1 MRRTPAVLSIAALM
15 GVTLVGCAPAGTAG
29 ASCDRVSNSD
39 PETMSL
45 IEVSG
50 ALDST
55 PSLDVRTPFVTHEDA
70 HADIEP
76 GDGPFI
82 TDIDQPGVLDITLY
96 DGETGATLLGT
107 AYSGD
112 LSSIGAL
119 SGWTRQFPALEDAL
133 LCARE
138 GSRIA
143 VAISPDGIAEE
154 TRAYYAQA
162 GLPED
167 GSLIAVVDVRK
178 VLPRAASGQVQF
190 NDGLGLPTVV
200 RTPEGVPGIIV
211 PDAEAPDE
219 VVVQTLIKGDG
230 PVLAQDEAA
239 VLQYTGVTWDQR
251 EVFDSTWQTDP
262 ETPATPAVLSPQQV
276 VPGFAQALEGQT
288 IGSQVMV
295 VIPPD
300 QGYGDQ
306 AQGAI
311 PANSTLVF
319 VIDILGSVPASA
331 APAQ

>member
-1 MRRTPAVLSIAALM
+1 MRRTSAVLSIAALI
-15 GVTLVGCAPAGTAG
+15 GVTLVGCAPAGTA
-29 ASCDRVSNSD
+29 AATCDRVSNSD

-50 ALDST
+50 DLDEA
-55 PSLDVRTPFVTHEDA
+55 PSVDVRTPFVTEDDA
-70 HADIEP
+70 HADVER
-76 GDGPFI
+76 GEGPAI
-82 TDIDQPGVLDITLY
+82 THLGQPAVLDITLL
-96 DGETGATLLGT
+96 DGETGSTLLGT

-112 LSSIGAL
+112 LSSLSAL
-119 SGWTRQFPALEDAL
+119 TGWTEQFPALEDAL
-133 LCARE
+133 LCATE

-143 VAISPDGIAEE
+143 VAISQDGVTEE

-162 GLPED
+162 GLPEE

-190 NDGLGLPTVV
+190 HDGLGLPTVV

-211 PDAEAPDE
+211 PDATPPSE

-230 PVLAQDEAA
+230 PVLGADESVA
-239 VLQYTGVTWDQR
+239 LHYTGVTWAER
-251 EVFDSTWQTDP
+251 EVFDSTWEGEP
-262 ETPATPAVLSPQQV
+262 GAPASPAVLSADQV

-288 IGSQVMV
+288 IGSQVLV

-306 AQGAI
+306 PQGAI

-319 VIDILGSVPASA
+319 VIDILGTVPAPT
-331 APAQ
+331 APVQ